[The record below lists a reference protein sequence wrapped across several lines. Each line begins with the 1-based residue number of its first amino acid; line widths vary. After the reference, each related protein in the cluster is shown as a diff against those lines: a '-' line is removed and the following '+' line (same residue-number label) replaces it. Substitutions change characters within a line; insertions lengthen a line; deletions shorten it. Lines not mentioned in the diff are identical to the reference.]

1 MEHCDYR
8 ITEEVAGFDGGQDG
22 WTLF

>member
-8 ITEEVAGFDGGQDG
+8 ITEEVAGLDGGQDG